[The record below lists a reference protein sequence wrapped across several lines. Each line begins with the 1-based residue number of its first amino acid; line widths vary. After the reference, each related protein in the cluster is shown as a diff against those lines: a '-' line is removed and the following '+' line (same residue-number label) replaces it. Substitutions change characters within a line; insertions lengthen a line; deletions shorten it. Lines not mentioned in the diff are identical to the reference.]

1 MAVDSVGIYEC
12 VRKKKCMLHLEL
24 HTFKVTSNEKIV
36 KCSLVCIKLFNTVQ
50 MFVSLLN
57 LE

>member
-1 MAVDSVGIYEC
+1 MC
-12 VRKKKCMLHLEL
+12 MKKKQCMLHLEP
-24 HTFKVTSNEKIV
+24 HTFKVTISEKIV